1 MKEKVKDKVTSTD
14 RYKEFEQSEEFEKI
28 QKFRKEVQEFRGDVK
43 EQAEQSQN
51 PMTQRVLAAKDT
63 LSNDS
68 STGRAI
74 REM

>member
-1 MKEKVKDKVTSTD
+1 MKDKVKDKVTSTD

-51 PMTQRVLAAKDT
+51 PMT
-63 LSNDS
+63 
-68 STGRAI
+68 
-74 REM
+74 